1 MTMKEKIQELCRE
14 RDISV
19 RQLER
24 MAGLKERTIQHWDDS
39 DPSGNKLS
47 NIALALKIPIE
58 ELFTVYDPSWRRI
71 ADIEM
76 QKMSVEEYP
85 TLSKK
90 EKSILFLFRILNDEG
105 QDRALEYINMLC
117 DNAAFK
123 RYSEDM
129 YSEDVS

>member
-58 ELFTVYDPSWRRI
+58 ELCFPPPCFSLFYGTCPI
-71 ADIEM
+71 
-76 QKMSVEEYP
+76 
-85 TLSKK
+85 
-90 EKSILFLFRILNDEG
+90 KSRLFHGFCYVLFLSF
-105 QDRALEYINMLC
+105 
-117 DNAAFK
+117 
-123 RYSEDM
+123 S
-129 YSEDVS
+129 